1 MRIHYALT
9 AAILATAACSA
20 VAGSN
25 LFKCGATFQDKP
37 CDTEVQKKYSSLTG
51 SFSKE
56 QVNAT
61 ADSQCADRGTRALP
75 FIQARTRQETLESLH
90 AQIDGK
96 PIGRLEKVKEKELA
110 TAVFAKKGSP
120 AEIRGAIETECM
132 DSRQAGKA
140 RVTST
145 YSGSDPRQ
153 AAAADSRAAVAA
165 ARAAADAARASRRY

>member
-1 MRIHYALT
+1 MGIHHALT

-51 SFSKE
+51 SFSNE

-140 RVTST
+140 RATPI
-145 YSGSDPRQ
+145 YSESSSRQ
-153 AAAADSRAAVAA
+153 SAADSRAAAAA
-165 ARAAADAARASRRY
+165 ARAAAEAARASRRY

>member
-1 MRIHYALT
+1 MGIHYALT

-51 SFSKE
+51 SFSNE

-61 ADSQCADRGTRALP
+61 ADSQCADRGTRAVP

-140 RVTST
+140 RVAPI
-145 YSGSDPRQ
+145 YSESSSRQ
-153 AAAADSRAAVAA
+153 SAADSRAAAAA
-165 ARAAADAARASRRY
+165 ARAAAEAARASRRY

>member
-1 MRIHYALT
+1 MRVHYALM
-9 AAILATAACSA
+9 AAILATAASSA

-51 SFSKE
+51 SFSNE

-140 RVTST
+140 RVTPT
-145 YSGSDPRQ
+145 YSESSSRQ
-153 AAAADSRAAVAA
+153 SAADSRAAAAA

>member
-1 MRIHYALT
+1 MGIPYALT

-51 SFSKE
+51 SFSNE

-140 RVTST
+140 RVAPVYSESSSRQST
-145 YSGSDPRQ
+145 
-153 AAAADSRAAVAA
+153 ADSRAAAAA
-165 ARAAADAARASRRY
+165 ARAAAEAARASRRY

>member
-1 MRIHYALT
+1 MGIHYALT

-51 SFSKE
+51 SFSNE

-140 RVTST
+140 RVAPI
-145 YSGSDPRQ
+145 YSESSSRQ
-153 AAAADSRAAVAA
+153 SAADSRAAAAA
-165 ARAAADAARASRRY
+165 ARAAAEAARASRRY